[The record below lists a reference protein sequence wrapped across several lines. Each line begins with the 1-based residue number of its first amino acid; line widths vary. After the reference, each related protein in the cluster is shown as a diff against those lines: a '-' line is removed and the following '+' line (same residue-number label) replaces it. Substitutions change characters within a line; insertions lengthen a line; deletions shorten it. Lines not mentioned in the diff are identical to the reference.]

1 MDYEQS
7 ESQNLGIWVGEEIV
21 FEVEWKKQGVL
32 IVEVLIWLVI
42 TVGIFCTASC
52 SLIYCLQLQAAVN
65 NSRLFCMRV
74 SNQSNGFAFVESNGI
89 GNYLGHP

>member
-1 MDYEQS
+1 M
-7 ESQNLGIWVGEEIV
+7 

-65 NSRLFCMRV
+65 NSRLFCMHV